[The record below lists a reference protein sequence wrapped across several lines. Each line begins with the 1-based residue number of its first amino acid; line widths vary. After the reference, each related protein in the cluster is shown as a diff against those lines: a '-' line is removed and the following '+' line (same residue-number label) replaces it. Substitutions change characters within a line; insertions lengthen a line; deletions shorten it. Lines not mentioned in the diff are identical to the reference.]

1 MNFLFFAMN
10 SYFFVSL
17 SHSESESNDNEDD
30 NDNENLII
38 RQRTT
43 DYRLGFAL

>member
-17 SHSESESNDNEDD
+17 SHSESESNEDD

>member
-17 SHSESESNDNEDD
+17 SNSESESNEDD